1 MILLKEGR
9 ITILLFRERK
19 REREN
24 CSLLTLNI
32 ARALL
37 NENLLHS
44 FKNYPNIWNTHDD
57 IILILNFLFY

>member
-24 CSLLTLNI
+24 CPLLTLNI

-44 FKNYPNIWNTHDD
+44 FKNYPNI
-57 IILILNFLFY
+57 